1 MDLLGITKSK
11 ITKKE
16 YVENVHSLKITEVVL
31 VACNTAKS
39 NYQQNSRVLYTFISK
54 KLFGQL
60 LDISPHNFMFLK
72 TFKSEFQY

>member
-16 YVENVHSLKITEVVL
+16 YVENVHSLKITAVVL
-31 VACNTAKS
+31 VACNTVKS

-60 LDISPHNFMFLK
+60 LHISPHNFMFLK